1 VARRSFDLSLY
12 LVTDDSLTAG
22 RSLEQIVTQ
31 AISGGVTAVQIREK
45 RASTREF
52 LDQAR
57 WMRRITREA
66 GVYLIVNDRIDVALA
81 VDADGVHVGQTDM
94 PADTARALLG
104 DERVLGVT
112 AADSAEAE
120 LAHRQGADYVGCSA
134 VFSTP
139 TKTDTGPP
147 IGLRGLSELAGA
159 VQLPVVAI
167 GGIQAGNA
175 AEVIRAGAA
184 GIAVVS
190 AIVAADDPR
199 AAAAELASIIDQ
211 ARR

>member
-1 VARRSFDLSLY
+1 
-12 LVTDDSLTAG
+12 
-22 RSLEQIVTQ
+22 
-31 AISGGVTAVQIREK
+31 
-45 RASTREF
+45 
-52 LDQAR
+52 
-57 WMRRITREA
+57 
-66 GVYLIVNDRIDVALA
+66 
-81 VDADGVHVGQTDM
+81 
-94 PADTARALLG
+94 LLG